1 MTAGAMA
8 SARRM
13 VVVFIAMEQTV
24 TNVSLRGAE
33 GPAGGS
39 ANINMLIDQ
48 ESMHDG
54 DPPTNLGLT
63 CRYRRT
69 QEREPTPQTLATNTR
84 AA

>member
-39 ANINMLIDQ
+39 ANINMLIQ
-48 ESMHDG
+48 G
-54 DPPTNLGLT
+54 APWAAPLA
-63 CRYRRT
+63 RT
-69 QEREPTPQTLATNTR
+69 SSLVSLVWAL
-84 AA
+84 